1 MVLIYH
7 PLLRISGSASGC
19 FYETAQSMSTQGRQL
34 FGTDGIRGVAGEFPL
49 TQDSTYLIGRALGHD
64 LIRGTPKAKAVMG
77 QDTRESSGWI
87 ADRVAAGLASVGV
100 DVHSAGV
107 ITTPGV
113 AYLARSRGFAAGVVI
128 SASHNSWT
136 DNGIKVFS
144 GDGFKLTD
152 ARELA
157 IEKEIFAL
165 LAKPS
170 AMDDTA
176 LRIAGPS
183 LPGEAALRRAYIES
197 LAGSVA
203 ADLSGLRVLVDCAN
217 GAATAEAPELFR
229 EPRIQATF
237 THVTPDG
244 KNINEGCGALHPETL
259 GEMVA
264 ASGGKFDLGVT
275 FDGDADRALFCDGAG
290 RVVNGD
296 GVLLLVARDLQ
307 SRGKLTGST
316 VVATTMSNMGV
327 EIALKKSGIRMLRAN
342 VGDKYVLEEMLKTG
356 ATLGG
361 EQSGHIIF
369 RDGDATTGDGLLTAL
384 RVMDVIVRSRR
395 TLAELLSDLKVFP
408 QKIQNVRVRE
418 KIPFVQVPE
427 VQRAIDAAERELD
440 GNGRVV
446 VRYSG
451 TEALARVM
459 VEAESEEKMRAL
471 TAGIAGE
478 IQKALGV

>member
-1 MVLIYH
+1 
-7 PLLRISGSASGC
+7 
-19 FYETAQSMSTQGRQL
+19 MSTQGRQL

-49 TQDSTYLIGRALGHD
+49 TAESTYLIGRALGHD
-64 LIRGTPKAKAVMG
+64 LIRGPRRARAVMG

-100 DVHSAGV
+100 EVHSAGV

-113 AYLARSRGFAAGVVI
+113 AYLARAGGFAAGVVI
-128 SASHNSWT
+128 SASHNPWT

-157 IEKEIFAL
+157 IEKEIFEL
-165 LAKPS
+165 LAKPG
-170 AMDDTA
+170 ALDDTA
-176 LRIAGPS
+176 LKVAGPS
-183 LPGEAALRRAYIES
+183 LPGEVELRKAYIES
-197 LAGSVA
+197 LAGSVSS
-203 ADLSGLRVLVDCAN
+203 DLSGLRVLVDCAN
-217 GAATAEAPELFR
+217 GAAAAEAPELFR
-229 EPRIQATF
+229 DMRVKATF
-237 THVTPDG
+237 VHVAPDG
-244 KNINEGCGALHPETL
+244 RNINEGCGALHPETL
-259 GEMVA
+259 GKAVA

-275 FDGDADRALFCDGAG
+275 FDGDADRALFCDDAG

-296 GVLLLVARDLQ
+296 GVLLVTARDLQ
-307 SRGKLTGST
+307 ARGKLNGST

-327 EIALKKSGIRMLRAN
+327 EIALRKAGIRMLRAN

-384 RVMDVIVRSRR
+384 RVMDVIVRSRK
-395 TLAELLSDLKVFP
+395 TLAELVGDLKVFP

-418 KIPFVQVPE
+418 KIPFAQVPE
-427 VQRAIDAAERELD
+427 VQRAIEAAERELG

-451 TEALARVM
+451 TEGLARVM
-459 VEAESEEKMRAL
+459 VEAESEERMLAI
-471 TAGIAGE
+471 TAEIAGE
-478 IQKALGV
+478 IQKALGT

>member
-1 MVLIYH
+1 
-7 PLLRISGSASGC
+7 
-19 FYETAQSMSTQGRQL
+19 
-34 FGTDGIRGVAGEFPL
+34 
-49 TQDSTYLIGRALGHD
+49 
-64 LIRGTPKAKAVMG
+64 MG
-77 QDTRESSGWI
+77 QDTRESSAWI
-87 ADRVAAGLASVGV
+87 ADRVAAGLAAVGV

-113 AYLARSRGFAAGVVI
+113 AYLARSRGFAAGIVI
-128 SASHNSWT
+128 SASHNPWT

-157 IEKEIFAL
+157 IEQEIFAL
-165 LAKPS
+165 LGKPGS
-170 AMDDTA
+170 ADDTA
-176 LRIAGPS
+176 LKIARPS
-183 LPGEAALRRAYIES
+183 LPGEAELRKAYIQS
-197 LAGSVA
+197 LAGAVSS
-203 ADLSGLRVLVDCAN
+203 DLSGLRVLVDCAN

-229 EPRIQATF
+229 ELRIQATF

-244 KNINEGCGALHPETL
+244 RNINEGCGALHPETL
-259 GEMVA
+259 GKAVA
-264 ASGGKFDLGVT
+264 ESGGKFDLGVT
-275 FDGDADRALFCDGAG
+275 FDGDADRALFCDATG

-296 GVLLLVARDLQ
+296 GVLLLTARDLKAQ
-307 SRGKLTGST
+307 GKLAEDT

-327 EIALKKSGIRMLRAN
+327 EIALKKSSIRMLRAN
-342 VGDKYVLEEMLKTG
+342 VGDKYVLEEMLRTR

-369 RDGDATTGDGLLTAL
+369 RDGGATTGDGLLTAL
-384 RVMDVIVRSRR
+384 RVMDVIVRSGKS
-395 TLAELLSDLKVFP
+395 LAELVSDLKVFP

-418 KIPFVQVPE
+418 KIPFAQVPE
-427 VQRAIDAAERELD
+427 VQRAIEAAERELD

-459 VEAESEEKMRAL
+459 VEAESEEKMKAL

-478 IQKALGV
+478 IEKALGM

>member
-1 MVLIYH
+1 MTTE
-7 PLLRISGSASGC
+7 S
-19 FYETAQSMSTQGRQL
+19 RQL
-34 FGTDGIRGVAGEFPL
+34 FGTDGIRGVAGDFPL
-49 TQDSTYLIGRALGHD
+49 TKESTHLIGRALGHD
-64 LIRGTPKAKAVMG
+64 LIRNAAKAKAVMG

-87 ADRVAAGLASVGV
+87 ADRVAAGLAAVGV
-100 DVHSAGV
+100 EVHSAGV
-107 ITTPGV
+107 ITTPGI

-128 SASHNSWT
+128 SASHNPWT

-157 IEKEIFAL
+157 IEGEIFAL
-165 LAKPS
+165 LGRPGA
-170 AMDDTA
+170 ADDTA
-176 LRIAGPS
+176 LKIAGPS
-183 LPGEAALRRAYIES
+183 LPGELGLRKAYIES
-197 LAGSVA
+197 LADSVT

-229 EPRIQATF
+229 ELRIQATF

-244 KNINEGCGALHPETL
+244 KNINDGCGALHPETL
-259 GEMVA
+259 GKAVA
-264 ASGGKFDLGVT
+264 ESGGKFDLGVT

-296 GVLLLVARDLQ
+296 GVLLLTARDLKAH
-307 SRGKLTGST
+307 GKLKGDT

-327 EIALKKSGIRMLRAN
+327 EIALKKSGIRMFRAN

-384 RVMDVIVRSRR
+384 RVMDVIVRSGKS
-395 TLAELLSDLKVFP
+395 LAELVSDLKVFP

-418 KIPFVQVPE
+418 KIPFAQVPE
-427 VQRAIDAAERELD
+427 VQRAIEAAERELD

-459 VEAESEEKMRAL
+459 VEAESEEKMRGI
-471 TAGIAGE
+471 TAEIAGE
-478 IQKALGV
+478 IQKRLGV